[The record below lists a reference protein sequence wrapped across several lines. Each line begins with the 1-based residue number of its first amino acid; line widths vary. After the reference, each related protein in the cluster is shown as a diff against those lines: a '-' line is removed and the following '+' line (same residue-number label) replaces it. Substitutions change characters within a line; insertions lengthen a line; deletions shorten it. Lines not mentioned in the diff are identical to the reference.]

1 MRKSLDSFKKVEKKV
16 TKKVEPKI
24 EPKVEPKT
32 EEKPINE
39 KRYVV
44 KALKSFNDYEGK
56 ECVSTNPCVKRN
68 IGDIF
73 KCTKER
79 CDFLRSKQAV
89 VLVEI
94 EKA

>member
-1 MRKSLDSFKKVEKKV
+1 MRKSLDNSKKVVK
-16 TKKVEPKI
+16 KI
-24 EPKVEPKT
+24 EPKKVELKKEVI

-44 KALKSFNDYEGK
+44 KALKGFNDYEGK
-56 ECVSTNPCVKRN
+56 ECISTNPCVRRN
-68 IGDIF
+68 VGDIF

-79 CDFLRSKQAV
+79 CDYLRHKEAV
-89 VLVEI
+89 VLLEI